1 MRARD
6 ADGRTPLQT
15 ASSDTVRAIFRPG
28 HTPTLGEGGR
38 ERGREREGKGE
49 GERGGRK
56 EGSMGMVGS
65 LPSATGA
72 NGASLAS
79 SSLPK
84 KHERERREGGREA
97 GREGEEGG
105 REREAGP
112 VHFGASAETI
122 VSGDVVWKRGE
133 CIGEGAYGRV
143 FAGLNERTGSLMAV
157 KQIPVD
163 IPQTTQEKEE
173 GEQGEDEEGKGR
185 EGGVGAII
193 QGGQGGL
200 GGLGGRANGRDGGDA
215 LRWERH
221 AHHLAA
227 LERECNF
234 YKVLRHAHVVE
245 YFGAWLDRN
254 AQCMFVFLEYV
265 PGGSVASMLRR
276 FGPFTEGLVRRYT
289 RQVLLGLAF
298 LHENKIVHRDVKG
311 ANILVTR
318 EGSCKLTDFGASKMF
333 QADNSSGSLSNGS
346 KSVIGSVYW
355 MAPEVM
361 KGTGH
366 GRKAD
371 VWSLGCLVV
380 EMFTGT
386 HPWGE
391 FDNAWTAM
399 FAIARSE
406 RGPDLPEDAS
416 EDAKD
421 FLQRCFQ
428 CDPAARPPAHELLR
442 HPFVSS

>member
-1 MRARD
+1 M
-6 ADGRTPLQT
+6 
-15 ASSDTVRAIFRPG
+15 
-28 HTPTLGEGGR
+28 
-38 ERGREREGKGE
+38 
-49 GERGGRK
+49 
-56 EGSMGMVGS
+56 
-65 LPSATGA
+65 
-72 NGASLAS
+72 
-79 SSLPK
+79 
-84 KHERERREGGREA
+84 
-97 GREGEEGG
+97 
-105 REREAGP
+105 
-112 VHFGASAETI
+112 
-122 VSGDVVWKRGE
+122 
-133 CIGEGAYGRV
+133 
-143 FAGLNERTGSLMAV
+143 
-157 KQIPVD
+157 
-163 IPQTTQEKEE
+163 
-173 GEQGEDEEGKGR
+173 
-185 EGGVGAII
+185 
-193 QGGQGGL
+193 
-200 GGLGGRANGRDGGDA
+200 
-215 LRWERH
+215 
-221 AHHLAA
+221 
-227 LERECNF
+227 
-234 YKVLRHAHVVE
+234 VE